1 MRLLLVA
8 LFVVAVSHTSRSCSV
23 LVGDTVNTAARM
35 ESTGQKGRIQ
45 VSQATADILTAAG
58 KGHWLT
64 KREELVEAKG
74 KGSMQTYFV
83 MPTSMGTR
91 TTRSTPEAEETL
103 HYQEQF
109 NSTMDLLR
117 AEI

>member
-1 MRLLLVA
+1 
-8 LFVVAVSHTSRSCSV
+8 
-23 LVGDTVNTAARM
+23 M

-74 KGSMQTYFV
+74 KGSLQTYFV
-83 MPTSMGTR
+83 MPTTSGSR
-91 TTRSTPEAEETL
+91 TTRSLEADESKQYEK
-103 HYQEQF
+103 QF
-109 NSTMDLLR
+109 KSTMDSFR
-117 AEI
+117 DDAD